1 MESVMFTSKFKNAID
16 YGHMR
21 TMATDNPVPT
31 LFYSGSKSDA
41 SISLRVT
48 YLRGDNIMTDWL
60 KPKVSKQAH
69 T

>member
-1 MESVMFTSKFKNAID
+1 MFTSKFKNAID

-48 YLRGDNIMTDWL
+48 YLRGDNIMTD
-60 KPKVSKQAH
+60 
-69 T
+69 